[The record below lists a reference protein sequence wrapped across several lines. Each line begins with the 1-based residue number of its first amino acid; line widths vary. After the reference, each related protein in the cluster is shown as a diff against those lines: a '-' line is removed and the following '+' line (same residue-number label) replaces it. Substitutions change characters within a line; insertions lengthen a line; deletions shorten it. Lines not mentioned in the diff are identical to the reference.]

1 MTSRFNIGSAL
12 RDAQAQRNITN
23 RELATRVGVSEGQV
37 WRWRSSCDMLMSR
50 IEEIC
55 NAMEMEVKEF
65 LELGEVAPPKGGSDI
80 QL

>member
-1 MTSRFNIGSAL
+1 
-12 RDAQAQRNITN
+12 
-23 RELATRVGVSEGQV
+23 
-37 WRWRSSCDMLMSR
+37 MLMSR